1 MIVTVTA
8 NPAVDRIL
16 VVPGFAAGATNRAA
30 LERTDVGGKGVNVA
44 RHLARL
50 GGEVIATGFLGSPD
64 VFGVLATLTHDGV
77 HPDFVRVAGEMRVNL
92 KILDPDS
99 GQETE
104 INESGPPLGPDA
116 ADDLLEKLRALAQR
130 CAVMVFSGS
139 LPPGVPDDFYA
150 RSIEVAGAAGAR
162 TVLDAAGA
170 ALVHGIGA
178 RPDLV
183 KANRTE
189 AQELLGSSL
198 LDDVDVIAGARRLL
212 DKGAR
217 TAVISMGAGGAV
229 CASAAGAWRAWAPS
243 IVPRNTVGSGDA
255 MVAALAWALTRSLS
269 PPEALRFATALGTAA
284 AASDTPLP
292 LAGALERLLPH
303 VLVESVAP
311 GEAPFDTAGIGR

>member
-16 VVPGFAAGATNRAA
+16 VVPGFAAGSTNRAA
-30 LERTDVGGKGVNVA
+30 SERTDVGGKGVNVA

-50 GGEVIATGFLGSPD
+50 GGDVIATGFLGSPD
-64 VFGVLATLTHDGV
+64 VFGVVAALRHDGV
-77 HPDFVRVAGEMRVNL
+77 QHDFVRIAGEMRINL

-104 INESGPPLGPDA
+104 INESGPSLGPDA
-116 ADDLLEKLRALAQR
+116 VDDLLEKLRVLAKR

-150 RSIEVAGAAGAR
+150 RAIELAAAAGAL

-189 AQELLGSSL
+189 AQEFLGSSR
-198 LDDVDVIAGARRLL
+198 LDDVDLVAGARRLL

-217 TAVISMGAGGAV
+217 TAVISIGAGGAV
-229 CASAAGAWRAWAPS
+229 SASAAGVWRAWAPS
-243 IVPRNTVGSGDA
+243 ITPRNTVGSGDA
-255 MVAALAWALTRSLS
+255 MVAALAWGLTRSLS
-269 PPEALRFATALGTAA
+269 PPEALRFATALGSAA

-292 LAGALERLLPH
+292 PEGALEALLPH
-303 VLVESVAP
+303 VLVEAVAP
-311 GEAPFDTAGIGR
+311 GEAPIDTAEIA